1 MTAAALTLV
10 LASGLCHATWNLMA
24 KSSGNKAAFLWIC
37 QLIAFALFL
46 PWTIWEMG
54 DWSITPEAGVYAA
67 ASAAL
72 HGLYVWLLARAYTI
86 GDLSQAYP
94 IMRGTSPLLVP
105 LGAVLLFGQ
114 HVSPWGWVGIAGIVI
129 GIAALQ
135 EPKRGGA
142 AWKIGKPAAY
152 AFAVGLTVTCYTLVD
167 AQALQYV
174 PAVVLNMAGNI
185 GNAMALTAAALAGGA
200 ARAEWAQYK
209 RSVIAAGI
217 LAPAGYL
224 LFLFALH
231 YGPVSLLTPVREI
244 GTVFGT
250 IGAIW
255 LLKEQQGF
263 RRIMASIVITCGI
276 IVLGLTG

>member
-1 MTAAALTLV
+1 
-10 LASGLCHATWNLMA
+10 MA
-24 KSSGNKAAFLWIC
+24 KSSGNKSAFLWIS
-37 QLIAFALFL
+37 QLIAIVIFL
-46 PWTIWEMG
+46 PWAVWEIR
-54 DWSITPEAGVYAA
+54 DWSYTPEAGAFLL

-72 HGLYVWLLARAYTI
+72 HGLYVWLLAQAYTI
-86 GDLSQAYP
+86 GDLSQVYP

-105 LGAVLLFGQ
+105 LGAVLLLGQ
-114 HVSPWGWVGIAGIVI
+114 HVSPWGWVGIAGIVL

-135 EPKRGGA
+135 EPKRRGVGR
-142 AWKIGKPAAY
+142 IGKPAAY

-167 AQALQYV
+167 AQALQVV
-174 PAVVLNMAGNI
+174 PAVVLNEAGNI
-185 GNAMALTAAALAGGA
+185 GNALALLAAALTGGA
-200 ARAEWAQYK
+200 VRAEWAHNK
-209 RSVIAAGI
+209 RAAVVAGI

-250 IGAIW
+250 VGAIW

-263 RRIMASIVITCGI
+263 RRIVASIVITCGI
-276 IVLGLTG
+276 IVLGIGG

>member
-37 QLIAFALFL
+37 QLIAIILFL
-46 PWTIWEMG
+46 PWTIWELR
-54 DWSITPEAGVYAA
+54 DWSITPKAGTFWV

-135 EPKRGGA
+135 EPRRGGA
-142 AWKIGKPAAY
+142 GRIGKPAAY

-174 PAVVLNMAGNI
+174 PAVVLIEAGNI
-185 GNAMALTAAALAGGA
+185 GNVLALSAAALTGGA
-200 ARAEWAQYK
+200 ARAEWRQYK
-209 RSVIAAGI
+209 RSAIIAGI
-217 LAPAGYL
+217 LAPGGYL
-224 LFLFALH
+224 LFLLALH
-231 YGPVSLLTPVREI
+231 HGPVSLLTPVREI

-250 IGAIW
+250 VGAIW
-255 LLKEQQGF
+255 LLKEQQGY
-263 RRIMASIVITCGI
+263 RRIMASIAITCGI

>member
-1 MTAAALTLV
+1 MTAAAVALV

-24 KSSGNKAAFLWIC
+24 KSSGNKSAFLWIC
-37 QLIAFALFL
+37 QLIAIVLFL
-46 PWTIWEMG
+46 PWTVWALR
-54 DWSITPEAGVYAA
+54 DWSYTPEAGVYLA

-86 GDLSQAYP
+86 GDLSLAYP

-105 LGAVLLFGQ
+105 LGAVLLMGQ

-135 EPKRGGA
+135 EPRRRGSGRF
-142 AWKIGKPAAY
+142 GKPAAY

-167 AQALQYV
+167 AQALQVV
-174 PAVVLNMAGNI
+174 PAVVLNEAGNI
-185 GNAMALTAAALAGGA
+185 GNALALSAAALTGGA
-200 ARAEWAQYK
+200 VRMEWAKYK
-209 RSVIAAGI
+209 RSAIIAGI

-231 YGPVSLLTPVREI
+231 YGPVSLLMPVREI

-250 IGAIW
+250 VGAIW

-263 RRIMASIVITCGI
+263 RRVMASIVITCGI
-276 IVLGLTG
+276 IVLGIGG

>member
-37 QLIAFALFL
+37 QLIAIALFL
-46 PWTIWEMG
+46 PWTILALR
-54 DWSITPEAGVYAA
+54 DWSYTQEAGGFLL
-67 ASAAL
+67 ASALL
-72 HGLYVWLLARAYTI
+72 HGLYVWLLARAYTV

-114 HVSPWGWVGIAGIVI
+114 HVSPWGWIGIAGIVI

-135 EPKRGGA
+135 EPRRIGA
-142 AWKIGKPAAY
+142 MRIDMPAAY

-174 PAVVLNMAGNI
+174 PAVVLNETGNI
-185 GNAMALTAAALAGGA
+185 GNAIALTSAALAGGA

-209 RSVIAAGI
+209 RSAIAAGI
-217 LAPAGYL
+217 LAPGGYL

-231 YGPVSLLTPVREI
+231 YGPVALLTPVREI

-250 IGAIW
+250 VGAIW
-255 LLKEQQGF
+255 LLKEQQGL
-263 RRIMASIVITCGI
+263 RRIMATIVITCGI